1 MKKIVPGINCFTRA
15 TANDGIGDS
24 MNPDISRSSGS
35 SANVSSG
42 SGGGLLGGVG
52 NPVGGVVA
60 ATLQTVSGVSKYG
73 GTISSRRYPSARTR
87 HKRN

>member
-1 MKKIVPGINCFTRA
+1 
-15 TANDGIGDS
+15 
-24 MNPDISRSSGS
+24 
-35 SANVSSG
+35 
-42 SGGGLLGGVG
+42 
-52 NPVGGVVA
+52 VVA